1 MYREDISDL
10 WYEENDKK
18 TEDKREISC
27 PILSEQ
33 QLMRYLCPIQEV
45 RFVTSEKTI
54 VELYPVPLSSP
65 GLEPIGPSWGN
76 QIITIYP
83 GLNVFRWRETWIFG
97 PQGLDQH
104 RCLEF
109 HNVSKKVWL
118 HNGQSKFSTYGLRRT
133 LGYDWTTAS
142 DNTIIIADTRMHSL
156 VHLACQELGLSKSV
170 DIFGLSLPFCK
181 LHRNSLVLRDCGSLS
196 LVSMY

>member
-1 MYREDISDL
+1 MYQEDISDL
-10 WYEENDKK
+10 WYEESDKN
-18 TEDKREISC
+18 TEDKRELSC

-45 RFVTSEKTI
+45 RFVTNVKTI

-65 GLEPIGPSWGN
+65 GLEHTGPSWGN

-104 RCLEF
+104 KCVEF

-133 LGYDWTTAS
+133 LGYDWTIES
-142 DNTIIIADTRMHSL
+142 DNTIIVADTLMPSL
-156 VHLACQELGLSKSV
+156 VQLSRQKLGLSKEV
-170 DIFGLSLPFCK
+170 DIFGRSLPVCK
-181 LHRNSLVLRDCGSLS
+181 LHRHSLALRDCGSLTAI
-196 LVSMY
+196 SMY